1 MFGYYVKLAARSL
14 GRSRGITAL
23 MVLAVALGI
32 AVCVITLTVHHGM
45 SSNPIWWKND
55 RLYAVTLD
63 SWDPERPANAKQPA
77 LPPPDLTWRDAAAI
91 TRSDIPQRSVRMYKS
106 VGVLSAGDP
115 ASKARPE
122 QVLARV
128 TTADFFAMFEV
139 PFRYGGGWKSA
150 ADTGP
155 EPVVVLS
162 EAMNEHFFGGADSV
176 GKTIRWDDREYRV
189 IGVLDHWHPAP
200 KFYDV
205 NNGAFDDPEDIY
217 IPFGWSE
224 ALELRS
230 AGNTNCW
237 KPENIQS
244 VADFLR
250 SECVWIQAWVELP
263 DAAARARMQ
272 AYLDNYVAGERRNGR
287 FQRPDNNRLT
297 PVDQWLAD
305 NEVVGNDS
313 PMLVALAFAFFTV
326 CLINTVGLLLAKFLG
341 NASITGVRRALGAS
355 RRQVF
360 LQHLT
365 EAGLLA
371 TVGAVLGIVLAVGG
385 LWALRVMY
393 ASPSGAG
400 FTGLMHVD
408 AWSLMVTV
416 ALAVGAS
423 LAAGLYPA
431 WRVGRLAPAV
441 YLKSQ

>member
-1 MFGYYVKLAARSL
+1 MFGYYMKLGLRSL
-14 GRSRGITAL
+14 ARNPGITGL
-23 MVLAVALGI
+23 MVLAIALGI

-63 SWDPERPANAKQPA
+63 SWDPERPANKDHPT
-77 LPPPDLTWRDAAAI
+77 LPPPQLTWLDAEAI
-91 TRSDIPQRSVRMYKS
+91 TRPDIPLRALRMYKS
-106 VGVLSAGDP
+106 VGVLSAGDT

-122 QVLARV
+122 RVLARV
-128 TTADFFAMFEV
+128 TTADFFAMFDV
-139 PFRYGGGWKSA
+139 PFRYGGGWQGT

-155 EPVVVLS
+155 EPVAVLS
-162 EAMNEHFFGGADSV
+162 QEMNEHFFGGADSV
-176 GKTIRWDDREYRV
+176 GRTIRWDDREFRV

-200 KFYDV
+200 KFYDL

-217 IPFGWSE
+217 LPFGWSV
-224 ALELRS
+224 ALEMRS

-250 SECVWIQAWVELP
+250 SECIWVQAWVELP

-272 AYLDNYVAGERRNGR
+272 AFLDNHVAGQRRSGR

-297 PVDQWLAD
+297 NVDQWLVD
-305 NEVVGNDS
+305 NDVVGNDNR
-313 PMLVALAFAFFTV
+313 MLVALAFSFLAV

-341 NASITGVRRALGAS
+341 QSAITGVRRALGAS

-360 LQHLT
+360 LQHLV

-371 TVGAVLGIVLAVGG
+371 SVGAALGVLLAVAG
-385 LWALRVMY
+385 LWGLRIMY
-393 ASPSGAG
+393 ASPREG
-400 FTGLMHVD
+400 FTGLMHISG
-408 AWSLMVTV
+408 WSLAITV
-416 ALAVGAS
+416 ALAIGAA

-431 WRVGRLAPAV
+431 WRIGRLAPAV